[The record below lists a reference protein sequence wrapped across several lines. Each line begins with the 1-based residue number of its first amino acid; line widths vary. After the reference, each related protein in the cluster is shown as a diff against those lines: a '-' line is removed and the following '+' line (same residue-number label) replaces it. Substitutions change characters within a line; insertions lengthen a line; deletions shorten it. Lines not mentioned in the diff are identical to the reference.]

1 MPHQLRATRAAD
13 CALWLCPHRRRAA
26 SRHQSKER
34 RRSAWELDFT
44 LVCRRSVQV
53 FTATKRPNV
62 VIALMSHAK
71 PSSATVALRCALVF
85 GGCATPLP
93 LRVASLLRV
102 AAREPA
108 NDLDSASADFAS
120 RVRELRVAAGFGES
134 PPWHAPAETDHPWV
148 APLEAEAHVVQAELR
163 AALHLDGQSAGKP
176 QPSTLWDGAEYEAI
190 APAWRFHHLWRDGE
204 WLPEAAA
211 KFPRTVALL
220 RRLEARHGLRLNPL
234 QNVACGFAR
243 QPTSSGIAPHC
254 DGNLLGLT
262 AHLGLQVPT
271 GECWIDVGGERRRWE
286 ERRLLLM
293 DTTHT
298 HSTRNRGEC
307 DRYILLL
314 NVLRPE
320 VEECEVTLLRHY
332 LGAPPLSLDCLNPG
346 WLVVPPCEGRGSSD
360 VGGRHV
366 AGECAGK
373 CAGAGVGEG
382 EGEGEGTVGDE
393 PTSVALVCTPSSVD
407 DAAARVQLHPH
418 GSWLPQRP
426 QGGRAGVV
434 RFEPVSERRY
444 RVVSTQPLEPRQWP
458 SEAALRCAALAPLA
472 RNSELS
478 PCAAAIDADGC
489 LEWIAIPV
497 GPRSR
502 WLVPQ
507 ATSAG
512 STGSTGSTAESVP
525 DETLHAHLELLH
537 APPAFLAWLPVYDRD
552 DNELLTRI
560 DI

>member
-1 MPHQLRATRAAD
+1 M
-13 CALWLCPHRRRAA
+13 
-26 SRHQSKER
+26 SR
-34 RRSAWELDFT
+34 
-44 LVCRRSVQV
+44 
-53 FTATKRPNV
+53 
-62 VIALMSHAK
+62 AK

-93 LRVASLLRV
+93 LRVASLMRV

-120 RVRELRVAAGFGES
+120 KVSELRVAAGFGES

-163 AALHLDGQSAGKP
+163 AALHLDGQSARKP
-176 QPSTLWDGAEYEAI
+176 HPSTVWDGAEYEAI

-211 KFPRTVALL
+211 EFPRTAALL
-220 RRLEARHGLRLNPL
+220 QRLEAQHGLRLNPL

-243 QPTSSGIAPHC
+243 QPTGSGIAPHC

-293 DTTHT
+293 DTTQT
-298 HSTRNRGEC
+298 HSTHNGGEC

-320 VEECEVTLLRHY
+320 VEGCEVTLLRHY
-332 LGAPPLSLDCLNPG
+332 LGAPVLRLDCLNPG
-346 WLVVPPCEGRGSSD
+346 WLVVPPCEGSGSD
-360 VGGRHV
+360 DGGRHV
-366 AGECAGK
+366 SGECAGE
-373 CAGAGVGEG
+373 CAGAGVGECKD
-382 EGEGEGTVGDE
+382 EGEGTVGGE

-418 GSWLPQRP
+418 GEWLPQRP

-434 RFEPVSERRY
+434 RFEPVSERLY
-444 RVVSTQPLEPRQWP
+444 RVASTQPLEPRQWP

-472 RNSELS
+472 HDSELS

-497 GPRSR
+497 GPRCS

-507 ATSAG
+507 ATSTG
-512 STGSTGSTAESVP
+512 STGSTGSTAERVP

-560 DI
+560 DIEA

>member
-1 MPHQLRATRAAD
+1 MPHQLCHTCPLVR
-13 CALWLCPHRRRAA
+13 CACGCARFAG
-26 SRHQSKER
+26 ER
-34 RRSAWELDFT
+34 RPDTSPKKDAAPRGSSTSPL
-44 LVCRRSVQV
+44 SVGGRLQV
-53 FTATKRPNV
+53 FTATKRHQNV
-62 VIALMSHAK
+62 VIALMSK